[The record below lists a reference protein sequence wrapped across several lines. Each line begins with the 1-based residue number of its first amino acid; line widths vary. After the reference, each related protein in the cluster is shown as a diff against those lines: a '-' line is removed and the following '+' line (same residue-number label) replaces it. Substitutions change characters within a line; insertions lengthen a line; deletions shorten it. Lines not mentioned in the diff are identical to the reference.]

1 MASSVAISW
10 EMTLHD
16 PDLEPRPSAR
26 TTEKMGPQSNAMNN
40 GVITLFFLMFQ
51 VKLNFGT
58 SASSKT
64 GAFFQAE
71 TFL

>member
-40 GVITLFFLMFQ
+40 GVIAFFYF
-51 VKLNFGT
+51 VFRAKLNFNT
-58 SASSKT
+58 SGSKAR
-64 GAFFQAE
+64 GSDCAFP
-71 TFL
+71 LK

>member
-40 GVITLFFLMFQ
+40 GVIMVFFLMFQ
-51 VKLNFGT
+51 AKLNFGT
-58 SASSKT
+58 TVSKR
-64 GAFFQAE
+64 GGFVQVEAF
-71 TFL
+71 L